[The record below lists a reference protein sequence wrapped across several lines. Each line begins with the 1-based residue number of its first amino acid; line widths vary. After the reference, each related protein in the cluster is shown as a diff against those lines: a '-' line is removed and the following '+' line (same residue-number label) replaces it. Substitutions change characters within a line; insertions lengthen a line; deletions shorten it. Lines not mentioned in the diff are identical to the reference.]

1 MAFALP
7 PAPPLFCLGGN
18 LYPVDASF
26 DWSSDRDV
34 LVDAIRETHVAMR
47 HHHFATLTPD
57 RDWLDCECVDP
68 ADHRDLLVM
77 GHFALV
83 NRALSMEPDVGVK
96 RGRSLPFNG
105 IFLRVVQAV
114 AFLVGTVSID
124 ALV

>member
-1 MAFALP
+1 MAYALP
-7 PAPPLFCLGGN
+7 PAPPRVCLGGN
-18 LYPVDASF
+18 RYTVGASVD
-26 DWSSDRDV
+26 RCGGRGGV
-34 LVDAIRETHVAMR
+34 VGAIRETHVAMR